1 MRDSTPAEV
10 TLRLQMGCAPAEFHQ
25 RLPAVAHVEYDA
37 ARMQFD
43 HVEDGRRWSL
53 RLIDPRQRTIGALH
67 LPVIDVELVF
77 QGYPQADIDSFM
89 ARFSRIFVAAV
100 ADTGSDQRVVGQKSD
115 HVARGDRRDGF
126 GQFHQTVGRGQR

>member
-1 MRDSTPAEV
+1 MRDTTPAEV

-37 ARMQFD
+37 TRMQFD

-53 RLIDPRQRTIGALH
+53 RLIDPRHRTIGALH

-89 ARFSRIFVAAV
+89 ARFLAHFR
-100 ADTGSDQRVVGQKSD
+100 
-115 HVARGDRRDGF
+115 RGG
-126 GQFHQTVGRGQR
+126 G

>member
-1 MRDSTPAEV
+1 MRDTTLPEV

-37 ARMQFD
+37 TRMQFD

-67 LPVIDVELVF
+67 LPVVDVELVF

-89 ARFSRIFVAAV
+89 ARFHAYFR
-100 ADTGSDQRVVGQKSD
+100 
-115 HVARGDRRDGF
+115 RGG
-126 GQFHQTVGRGQR
+126 G